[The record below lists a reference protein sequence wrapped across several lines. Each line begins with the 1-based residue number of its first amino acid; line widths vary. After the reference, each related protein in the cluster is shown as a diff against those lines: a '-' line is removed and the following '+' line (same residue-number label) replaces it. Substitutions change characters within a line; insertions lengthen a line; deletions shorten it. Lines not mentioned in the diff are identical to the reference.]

1 MKFAYWHPTI
11 FPLQLSIFFSLL
23 STFER
28 LLLRTPSCFL
38 VLITELWQMFP
49 RLIWDGRRQPSV
61 LRTARSH
68 LCVQWSAKPCSDI
81 CHPSTRPRLQ
91 GMYQICQSAL
101 HPNASQPPLISKRFY
116 SSVCDIWSLIDVR
129 SNPEETTSILRS
141 KSQLISSW
149 SLLSSYH
156 VTKTLKLEKRMWE
169 MLHLH
174 IYLSPNVCLT
184 NLILFVVMH
193 YCFYADDSNV
203 SRFCFLMKSSV
214 DEVCLRIVF
223 SLSFPFMSL
232 TFCR

>member
-1 MKFAYWHPTI
+1 MEFAYWHPTI
-11 FPLQLSIFFSLL
+11 FPLQLSICSLL

-81 CHPSTRPRLQ
+81 CHPSTRPRIQ

-101 HPNASQPPLISKRFY
+101 HPNASQPPLISKRCY

-129 SNPEETTSILRS
+129 SNMISPPWGNN
-141 KSQLISSW
+141 KSQFWDLNLSW
-149 SLLSSYH
+149 FQAGHYCPATMLQKRLSWKNGCEKCCIYIFTYHQTFVWRTLFFLSSCIIAF
-156 VTKTLKLEKRMWE
+156 TLTTAK
-169 MLHLH
+169 
-174 IYLSPNVCLT
+174 
-184 NLILFVVMH
+184 
-193 YCFYADDSNV
+193 
-203 SRFCFLMKSSV
+203 FLGFAS
-214 DEVCLRIVF
+214 
-223 SLSFPFMSL
+223 
-232 TFCR
+232 